1 MGHGIPGERQPDV
14 SPFAVA
20 PQSWRLQDVPWGW
33 GLSGPRR
40 GATGKEALRT
50 EGAASPSGT
59 DSQGGLGGHDGTSAS
74 FPSQHVGRRRARQAG
89 WGESQSCPS
98 SPRISEAR
106 ALSLLAKKQ
115 VIDHVPDAMAIT
127 VQSIKTHRWAMGVL
141 SKITKI
147 VDTE

>member
-1 MGHGIPGERQPDV
+1 MLGHGIPGERQPDV

-20 PQSWRLQDVPWGW
+20 PQSWKLQDVPWGW

-40 GATGKEALRT
+40 RATGKEALRT

-74 FPSQHVGRRRARQAG
+74 FPSQHVGRRWARQAG

-106 ALSLLAKKQ
+106 ALSFLAKKQ
-115 VIDHVPDAMAIT
+115 VVDRVPDAMAIT
-127 VQSIKTHRWAMGVL
+127 V
-141 SKITKI
+141 
-147 VDTE
+147 